1 MGERVLEIYTER
13 LFIVPC
19 TLENYSKLSNQ
30 YNMGPHIE
38 MYLEQLKRDSS
49 VKGWGVWFVIL
60 RKNHQV
66 IGDIGF
72 KGKPNE
78 QKTVEIGYGII
89 PTAQNKGFA
98 TEAVQG
104 LIDWAFSSGQVEKV
118 IAECLE
124 DNVASIRVLEKVGME
139 RTFAKDEM
147 LYWELEKP
155 FK

>member
-1 MGERVLEIYTER
+1 MIWDL
-13 LFIVPC
+13 
-19 TLENYSKLSNQ
+19 N
-30 YNMGPHIE
+30 IE

-60 RKNHQV
+60 RENNQV

-72 KGKPNE
+72 KGKPNDR
-78 QKTVEIGYGII
+78 KTVEIGYGII
-89 PTAQNKGFA
+89 PAAQNKGFA

-124 DNVASIRVLEKVGME
+124 DNVASIRVLE
-139 RTFAKDEM
+139 
-147 LYWELEKP
+147 LEKP

>member
-1 MGERVLEIYTER
+1 LGERVLEINTER
-13 LFIVPC
+13 LLIVSC

-30 YNMGPHIE
+30 YKMGPHIE

-60 RKNHQV
+60 RENHQV

-89 PTAQNKGFA
+89 PAAQNKGFA

-124 DNVASIRVLEKVGME
+124 DNIASIRVLEKIGME

-147 LYWELEKP
+147 LYWELENP

>member
-1 MGERVLEIYTER
+1 LEINTER
-13 LFIVPC
+13 LLIVSC

-30 YNMGPHIE
+30 YNMGLHIE

-49 VKGWGVWFVIL
+49 VEGWGPWFVIL
-60 RKNHQV
+60 RENYQV

-78 QKTVEIGYGII
+78 QRTVEIGYGII
-89 PTAQNKGFA
+89 PTTQNKGFA

-104 LIDWAFSSGQVEKV
+104 LINWAFSSGQVEKV

-124 DNVASIRVLEKVGME
+124 DNIASIRVLEKVGME
-139 RTFAKDEM
+139 RTYAKDNM
-147 LYWELEKP
+147 LYWELKSP
-155 FK
+155 FQ

>member
-1 MGERVLEIYTER
+1 MEINTER
-13 LFIVPC
+13 LLIVPC
-19 TLENYSKLSNQ
+19 TLENYYKLSNQ
-30 YNMGPHIE
+30 YDTGPHIE

-49 VKGWGVWFVIL
+49 VEGWGGWFVIL
-60 RKNHQV
+60 RENNQV

-72 KGKPNE
+72 KGKPND

-89 PTAQNKGFA
+89 PTAQNQGFA

-124 DNVASIRVLEKVGME
+124 DNVASIRVLEKVRME
-139 RTFAKDEM
+139 RTSAKGEM

>member
-1 MGERVLEIYTER
+1 LEVNTER

-19 TLENYSKLSNQ
+19 TLENYYQFSHQ
-30 YNMGPHIE
+30 YDMGPHIE

-49 VKGWGVWFVIL
+49 VKGWGVWFVI
-60 RKNHQV
+60 RRENNQV

-72 KGKPNE
+72 KGKPNDR
-78 QKTVEIGYGII
+78 KTVEIGYGII
-89 PTAQNKGFA
+89 PAAQNKGFA
-98 TEAVQG
+98 TEAVQA

-124 DNVASIRVLEKVGME
+124 DNVASIRVLEKVGMK
-139 RTFAKDEM
+139 RTSAKDGM

-155 FK
+155 CK